1 MTSARTALAPDRP
14 RLTAAQGRAVRSTVM
29 ALKGTEFEPWAQAMS
44 SALAVSAPTVPSA
57 VVVGEVKRGKSTLVN
72 AILGQPDLVPA
83 GLGVVTAGFVRV
95 GPPTDDLVEGQARV
109 HLADG
114 TTRQVGLA
122 AAREVAVT
130 GSTGSEGDAAFVG
143 ISIAHDSEVLPGV
156 ALVDTPGIAGLTQGH
171 AELAALA
178 ASQGSVLVVVTD
190 AGQVLTR
197 PELEF
202 LTEVSAKVEQVV
214 FALTKIDQY
223 PSGWE
228 EVMAENRDLLRRH
241 APRFAEAPI
250 CPVSATVA
258 LEVAALEQ
266 GGLDPGE
273 AADLREY
280 AGLDVLA
287 AAIRERLVSPASIAV
302 ANALRSGLSGIER
315 YEEKRRRTI
324 EALES
329 AGQQVPELD
338 ALVQRLRGLQEQGD
352 RWSLDLN
359 SDSSVLRADVLHRA
373 SQQLAAVRQQWVAV
387 AHERRSDNPEKV
399 VEEVALALTA
409 QLRAIVT
416 GAIGEFT
423 DGFQGQA
430 EQLFGSIGR
439 DLATAVRLDPDVDDL
454 AMAEVAEA
462 EYSGSF
468 DATLASTAMIGSSM
482 GGLVAGLIAPA
493 IIAPVFSI
501 VGGAAWYLV
510 NYRAR
515 RAHNLERLV
524 TQTAATAVNRAETHL
539 RFAVDRAR
547 TVMLRDVT
555 IAFRHELK
563 AALDSAKTELEAARR
578 SAAETPERLRR
589 EVANETRHLE
599 ALRAQREELQAVMD
613 EALRRRP
620 ATAARTDQ
628 EGSGTN
634 PSPAPS
640 ET

>member
-1 MTSARTALAPDRP
+1 MTPPRPALAPDRP
-14 RLTAAQGRAVRSTVM
+14 KLTAAQGRAVRSTVM
-29 ALKGTEFEPWAQAMS
+29 ALKGTEFEPWAEAMS
-44 SALAVSAPTVPSA
+44 SALASSAPTVPSA

-72 AILGQPDLVPA
+72 AILGRADLVPA

-95 GPPTDDLVEGQARV
+95 APPTDDLVDGQARV

-114 TTRQVGLA
+114 TTRQVSLTV
-122 AAREVAVT
+122 AREVAVT
-130 GSTGSEGDAAFVG
+130 GSTGSDHDPAFVG
-143 ISIAHDSEVLPGV
+143 ITIAHDSDVLPGV

-178 ASQGSVLVVVTD
+178 AGEGSVLVMVTD

-202 LTEVSAKVEQVV
+202 LTEVSSKVEQVV

-228 EVMAENRDLLRRH
+228 EVLAENRDLLRRY
-241 APRFAEAPI
+241 APRFADAPI
-250 CPVSATVA
+250 CPVASTVA
-258 LEVAALEQ
+258 LEIL
-266 GGLDPGE
+266 GLDPAD

-287 AAIRERLVSPASIAV
+287 AAVRERIVAPASIAV

-315 YEEKRRRTI
+315 YETKRRRTI

-338 ALVQRLRGLQEQGD
+338 AFVQRLRGLQEQGD

-373 SQQLAAVRQQWVAV
+373 SQQLAAVRQQWTTV
-387 AHERRSDNPEKV
+387 AHERRKENPDKV
-399 VEEVALALTA
+399 IEEVALALTT

-416 GAIGEFT
+416 SAIGEFT
-423 DGFQGQA
+423 DGFHLQA
-430 EQLFGSIGR
+430 GHLFRSIGR
-439 DLATAVRLDPDVDDL
+439 DLATAVRLNPDVDDL

-501 VGGAAWYLV
+501 VGGAAWYIV
-510 NYRAR
+510 NYRTR

-578 SAAETPERLRR
+578 AAAETPERLRR

-599 ALRAQREELQAVMD
+599 ALRAQREELQAVMN
-613 EALRRRP
+613 EALRPRP
-620 ATAARTDQ
+620 VKAARADQ
-628 EGSGTN
+628 EKPGTN
-634 PSPAPS
+634 PSTATS
-640 ET
+640 EV

>member
-1 MTSARTALAPDRP
+1 M
-14 RLTAAQGRAVRSTVM
+14 RSTVT
-29 ALKGTEFEPWAQAMS
+29 ALKGTEFQPWADAMS
-44 SALAVSAPTVPSA
+44 TALAAAAPTVASA

-72 AILGQPDLVPA
+72 AILGEAGLVPA

-95 GPPTDDLVEGQARV
+95 APPTDDLVDGQAR
-109 HLADG
+109 LQFADG
-114 TTRQVGLA
+114 TTRQVGLDV
-122 AAREVAVT
+122 AREVAVSGTT
-130 GSTGSEGDAAFVG
+130 GNDDDPAFVG
-143 ISIAHDSEVLPGV
+143 ITIAHESASLPGV
-156 ALVDTPGIAGLTQGH
+156 ALVDTPGIAGLTRGH
-171 AELAALA
+171 TELAALA
-178 ASQGSVLVVVTD
+178 AAQGGVLVVVTD

-202 LTEVSAKVEQVV
+202 LTEVSASVEQAV
-214 FALTKIDQY
+214 FALAKIDHH

-228 EVMAENRDLLRRH
+228 EVMAENRALLRQH
-241 APRFAEAPI
+241 APRFADAPI
-250 CPVSATVA
+250 CPVSSTVS
-258 LEVAALEQ
+258 LEVA
-266 GGLDPGE
+266 GLDPVE
-273 AADLREY
+273 TADLREY
-280 AGLDVLA
+280 AGIDALS
-287 AAIRERLVSPASIAV
+287 AAIRERLVEPSSIAV

-324 EALES
+324 HALES

-338 ALVQRLRGLQEQGD
+338 AFVNRLRELQEQGD

-373 SQQLAAVRQQWVAV
+373 SQQLAQVRQQWAVV
-387 AHERRSDNPEKV
+387 AHERRKENPEKV
-399 VEEVALALTA
+399 IEEVAVALTA
-409 QLRAIVT
+409 QLRAIVS
-416 GAIGEFT
+416 ASIGEFIG
-423 DGFQGQA
+423 GFHLQA
-430 EQLFGSIGR
+430 DQLFRSIGR
-439 DLATAVRLDPDVDDL
+439 DLATAVRLNPDVDDL

-501 VGGAAWYLV
+501 VGGAAWYIV
-510 NYRAR
+510 NYRTR

-524 TQTAATAVNRAETHL
+524 TQTASTAVNRAETHL

-555 IAFRHELK
+555 IAFRYELK

-578 SAAETPERLRR
+578 AAAETPERLRR

-599 ALRAQREELQAVMD
+599 ALRAQREELQAVMV
-613 EALRRRP
+613 EALAP
-620 ATAARTDQ
+620 GPGPRTT
-628 EGSGTN
+628 GRKSSGTN
-634 PSPAPS
+634 PQRDTS
-640 ET
+640 EV

>member
-1 MTSARTALAPDRP
+1 
-14 RLTAAQGRAVRSTVM
+14 M
-29 ALKGTEFEPWAQAMS
+29 ALKGTEFEPWAEAMS
-44 SALAVSAPTVPSA
+44 SALASSAPTVPSA

-72 AILGQPDLVPA
+72 AILGQADLVPA
-83 GLGVVTAGFVRV
+83 GMGVVTAGFVRV
-95 GPPTDDLVEGQARV
+95 APPTDDLVDGQARV
-109 HLADG
+109 QLADG
-114 TTRQVGLA
+114 TTRQVSLA
-122 AAREVAVT
+122 AAREIAVT
-130 GSTGSEGDAAFVG
+130 GSTGSDDDSAFVG
-143 ISIAHDSEVLPGV
+143 ITIAHDSEVLPGV

-178 ASQGSVLVVVTD
+178 AGQGSVLVVVTD

-202 LTEVSAKVEQVV
+202 LTEVSSKVEQVV

-228 EVMAENRDLLRRH
+228 EVMAENRELLRRH

-250 CPVSATVA
+250 CPVSSTVA
-258 LEVAALEQ
+258 LEIVD
-266 GGLDPGE
+266 LDPAE
-273 AADLREY
+273 SADLREY
-280 AGLDVLA
+280 AGLDTLA
-287 AAIRERLVSPASIAV
+287 EAIRSRIVAPASIAV

-315 YEEKRRRTI
+315 YEAKRRRTI

-373 SQQLAAVRQQWVAV
+373 SQQLAAVRQQWTAV
-387 AHERRSDNPEKV
+387 AHERRKESPDKV
-399 VEEVALALTA
+399 IEEVALALTT
-409 QLRAIVT
+409 QLRTIVT
-416 GAIGEFT
+416 TAIGEFT
-423 DGFQGQA
+423 GGFHLQA
-430 EQLFGSIGR
+430 DQLFRSIGR
-439 DLATAVRLDPDVDDL
+439 DLGSAVRLNPDVDDL

-482 GGLVAGLIAPA
+482 GGLIAGLIAPA

-501 VGGAAWYLV
+501 VGGAAWYIV
-510 NYRAR
+510 NYRTR

-524 TQTAATAVNRAETHL
+524 TQTASTAVNRAETHL

-599 ALRAQREELQAVMD
+599 ALRAQREELQGVVD
-613 EALRRRP
+613 EALSPRP
-620 ATAARTDQ
+620 AKAGRADQ
-628 EGSGTN
+628 EKPGTN
-634 PSPAPS
+634 PSTATS
-640 ET
+640 EV